1 MLLAA
6 SSAWAINAQFPK
18 ALNGTYTLNINN
30 EPDLTVAATAKS
42 RTFTG
47 FTANGTLGD
56 AELMSFNSTFIPFN
70 STNANSKIFSMQ
82 VKTAAAGTA
91 GNSTIST
98 RFGFFNSTADA
109 TGTAVIDQNNGTG
122 ADGIGNATLFRA
134 NQAVSSVATEE
145 GAQINGII
153 TMLGTNS
160 SLANAAGDDTQNGGN
175 TLEPVRFIASAGT
188 KVMAG
193 ISNSTLSAVSIANGI
208 SGGDNPIGTTFMMS
222 YENGTVVDA
231 IFDGSTWSYYCVGY
245 DYGTEL
251 ETFYGFGQV
260 KLNSVPGST
269 LTNNAQ
275 ARIVYYNDD
284 TSLEND
290 HTAKDYM
297 YNATAIAAPEGTLKI
312 VGDGAGGQYNLF
324 DYAVINK
331 ERNLITGVV
340 TSLVDSAS
348 NTNRPARA
356 YAVMVK
362 NAKSIDAADLTNRA
376 YKMVYSGWGSNHGSN
391 NATQGIMAASF
402 DENLNVRGGLVYNSP
417 DGRDLA
423 GPATFNEVSVSLDG
437 YAASVAETNDF
448 KSLTQSNMT
457 LTASNTAKLTG
468 NFYGKFSAA
477 KDYAVGIYQPAD
489 GNEEVSGFGIAFL
502 VPDTAVVAPTAAA
515 GKDYQSNGT
524 IVTDTTNYT
533 QRFVNNS
540 TDYSGDDIRARW
552 TSIPS
557 SFVPVTPAVGFNST
571 ISGVSE
577 FGFSKSDG
585 SFYQTFQIEITGLGG
600 NVKALSL
607 YKLMGDSTSSTKLAY
622 ASSIADGI
630 RKDGY
635 WWISDN
641 ANGGYR
647 ALDSDLE
654 PTENY
659 YVNYVL
665 KDNGLYDAMAGD
677 GAGQYL
683 DPVVLGY
690 EIEDSSSSSGCV
702 FNPAAGFGLEW
713 LLLMLAP
720 LVAVVRSRF
729 KK

>member
-1 MLLAA
+1 LT
-6 SSAWAINAQFPK
+6 SKAQEK
-18 ALNGTYTLNINN
+18 
-30 EPDLTVAATAKS
+30 
-42 RTFTG
+42 
-47 FTANGTLGD
+47 
-56 AELMSFNSTFIPFN
+56 
-70 STNANSKIFSMQ
+70 
-82 VKTAAAGTA
+82 
-91 GNSTIST
+91 
-98 RFGFFNSTADA
+98 
-109 TGTAVIDQNNGTG
+109 
-122 ADGIGNATLFRA
+122 
-134 NQAVSSVATEE
+134 
-145 GAQINGII
+145 
-153 TMLGTNS
+153 
-160 SLANAAGDDTQNGGN
+160 
-175 TLEPVRFIASAGT
+175 
-188 KVMAG
+188 
-193 ISNSTLSAVSIANGI
+193 
-208 SGGDNPIGTTFMMS
+208 
-222 YENGTVVDA
+222 
-231 IFDGSTWSYYCVGY
+231 
-245 DYGTEL
+245 
-251 ETFYGFGQV
+251 
-260 KLNSVPGST
+260 
-269 LTNNAQ
+269 
-275 ARIVYYNDD
+275 IVYYNDD

-290 HTAKDYM
+290 HTARDYM
-297 YNATAIAAPEGTLKI
+297 YNATPITAAEGTLKI
-312 VGDGAGGQYNLF
+312 VGDGAGGQYNLS

-340 TSLVDSAS
+340 TSLVDTAS
-348 NTNRPARA
+348 NTNRPVRA

-362 NAKSIDAADLTNRA
+362 NAKSIDAADLTNRS

-402 DENLNVRGGLVYNSP
+402 DGNLNMRGALVYNSP
-417 DGRDLA
+417 DGTDLLGA
-423 GPATFNEVSVSLDG
+423 GTYQESSASLDG
-437 YAASVAETNDF
+437 YVAAVAETNDF

-489 GNEEVSGFGIAFL
+489 SNEQMSGFGIAFL
-502 VPDTAVVAPTAAA
+502 VPDTAVVAPTSNGGA
-515 GKDYQSNGT
+515 DYQSNNTIGT
-524 IVTDTTNYT
+524 SVVN
-533 QRFVNNS
+533 FVNNS
-540 TDYSGDDIRARW
+540 TDYSGDDLRARW

-571 ISGVSE
+571 IRGVTAKAIST
-577 FGFSKSDG
+577 SDE
-585 SFYQTFQIEITGLGG
+585 SFYQTFQIEVTGLGG

-622 ASSIADGI
+622 ASSVADGV

-647 ALDSDLE
+647 AFDSDLE
-654 PTENY
+654 PTQSY
-659 YVNYVL
+659 FVNYVL